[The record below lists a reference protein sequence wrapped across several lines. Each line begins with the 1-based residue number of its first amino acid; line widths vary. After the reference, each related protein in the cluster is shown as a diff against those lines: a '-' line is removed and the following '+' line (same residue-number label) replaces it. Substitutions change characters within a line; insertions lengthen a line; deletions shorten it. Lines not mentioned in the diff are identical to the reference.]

1 MVVFPKK
8 NLNPGEFVE
17 IFIESNTAT
26 TLIGKAI

>member
-8 NLNPGEFVE
+8 NLKPGELVE

-26 TLIGKAI
+26 TLIGKVI